1 MAMDG
6 NQQREF
12 EDIIFSY
19 RSHGPGT
26 DAYRVKFLAFV
37 TNFQDNFT
45 QAWNSTE
52 VYGKPDGIET
62 YQNTSRII
70 NLAWTVPSNGPAE
83 GYGNMVKIDALM
95 RMLYPVYEKQAE
107 DVSTINRPPLLG
119 LKFAN
124 LIHNGRGGA
133 LLGHVSGFTF
143 APDMGQGMY
152 NTRDSKQYGPERFFG
167 GAANFTSGTPFKEDT
182 GLIPK
187 SYSMSCQFKV
197 LHDQDLGFSNASKNF
212 SQKSFPYG
220 FMESE
225 AQLKTVNKFS
235 PSQFGKSVSQTG
247 APSAIAQEAEIAKLL
262 GGN

>member
-1 MAMDG
+1 MATDL
-6 NQQREF
+6 NQNRQF

-19 RSHGPGT
+19 RSHGPGA

-95 RMLYPVYEKQAE
+95 RMLYPVYEKQVQ
-107 DVSTINRPPLLG
+107 DISTINRPPLLG

-124 LIHNGRGGA
+124 LIHNGDGGP

-152 NTRDSKQYGPERFFG
+152 NTRDSKQYGPETFFG
-167 GAANFTSGTPFKEDT
+167 GGADFTSGTPFKEST

-187 SYSMSCQFKV
+187 SYSMNCQFKV
-197 LHDQDLGFSNASKNF
+197 LHDQDLGFTNNKF
-212 SQKSFPYG
+212 SHNKFPYG
-220 FMESE
+220 FMENAE
-225 AQLKTVNKFS
+225 QLKNVNKFS
-235 PSQFGKSVSQTG
+235 PSQFGKSVSESG
-247 APSAIAQEAEIAKLL
+247 APSAIAQEAAIAKLL
-262 GGN
+262 GGK